1 MNLSEITVICPQND
15 GESQTIID
23 ICKRLSV
30 DVRISQQPWGA
41 RLDLEP
47 VENLQNLRQIVVVV
61 EMPSTILENALQ
73 KKGHRV
79 IVVDHHY
86 YPAIKLDRRRKDS
99 SLEQVAAILS
109 YELDRWEKGIAINDR
124 DYIFGLLESGYAVEE
139 ILEIRRFDL
148 QAQGVSPERFEL
160 VRNAM
165 ATAPVVQGI
174 TIVRLPPG
182 HSGFAQ
188 DFLVLETPNEVRD
201 LLVLTGVPI
210 VRVQFYGDPEKIR
223 KLADIGEWTGGGNR
237 SKFWGTNN
245 PDVPEIFKRLGLPTT
260 M

>member
-1 MNLSEITVICPQND
+1 MDVSQVTVICPQND

-23 ICKRLSV
+23 ICKRLAV
-30 DVRISQQPWGA
+30 DVRISQQPWGS

-47 VENLQNLRQIVVVV
+47 AENLQNLRQTVVVV
-61 EMPSTILENALQ
+61 EMPSTILEETLAKN
-73 KKGHRV
+73 GHRV

-86 YPAIKLDRRRKDS
+86 YPAISLDRRRKES
-99 SLEQVAAILS
+99 SLEQVAAILG
-109 YELDRWEKGIAINDR
+109 YQLDRKEMGVAINDR
-124 DYIFGLLESGYAVEE
+124 DYIFGLLEAGYTADE

-165 ATAPVVQGI
+165 ASAPVIQGI
-174 TIVRLPPG
+174 TILRVPPG

-188 DFLVLETPNEVRD
+188 DFLVLETPDEVRD

-210 VRVQFYGDPEKIR
+210 IRVQFYGDPEKIQ
-223 KLADIGEWTGGGNR
+223 KLADIGEWTGGGKR

-245 PDVPEIFKRLGLPTT
+245 PDVPEIFRRLGLSEVF
-260 M
+260 